1 MNEFDQDALLTGAF
15 SEFSATSA
23 PAVRP
28 LGAQAVRGEVAHR
41 RKVRAVALGV
51 VAALVIALPVA
62 GYAAFGRESQAPPTP
77 GTSIVPTPSAS
88 ESPSPSPSVSASS
101 VPDGR
106 ITIAQLTAG
115 KVDVPKW
122 GASGETPEGN
132 CNDGRTAIRKVEKF
146 WKTRITYIIEVAYA
160 NLDDDPALE
169 TAAIL
174 TCRTGEM
181 GPSMIVAYDRDLAG
195 QIVSLGTV
203 VRASAKMQ
211 GIWHVKPADG
221 DVGVSAE
228 VSDIVACCDT
238 SADNEFHQWRTYAW
252 NGTAF
257 VQTAGRTDFS
267 NKPLYTDL
275 KLTLGKVTSAKNA
288 NGDRDF
294 SIEMTVSNIGKV
306 TSAPMAVDVWSE
318 PGDLIARDWVGRADE
333 CHLGTVKCHPALK
346 PGESFTMTVHVIM
359 GKTLV
364 VGPDAIHIRVDGAG
378 RTGGTLADPNPK
390 NNYAEVLM
398 TAELWNII

>member
-15 SEFSATSA
+15 SEFSAVSA

-77 GTSIVPTPSAS
+77 GTSISPTPSETVT
-88 ESPSPSPSVSASS
+88 ESPSPSASPA
-101 VPDGR
+101 PDGR

-115 KVDVPKW
+115 KVDVPRW
-122 GASGETPEGN
+122 GDSGKSPDGK
-132 CNDGRTAIRKVEKF
+132 CNDGRTTLRKPGTTTSLV
-146 WKTRITYIIEVAYA
+146 TYVVEVAFA
-160 NLDDDPALE
+160 NLDDDLALE

-174 TCRTGEM
+174 MCRTGET
-181 GPSMIVAYDRDLAG
+181 GPSMIVAYDRDAAG

-221 DVGVSAE
+221 GVGVSAD

-238 SADNEFHQWRTYAW
+238 SVDNEFHQWRTYAW

-275 KLTLGKVTSAKNA
+275 KLTLDKVTSAKNA

-294 SIEMTVSNIGKV
+294 SIEMTISNIGKV

-318 PGDLIARDWVGRADE
+318 PGELIARDWVGRADE
-333 CHLGTVKCHPALK
+333 CHLGTVKCHAALK

-364 VGPDAIHIRVDGAG
+364 VGPDAIHIRVDAAG
-378 RTGGTLADPNPK
+378 RTGGTIADPNSR

>member
-15 SEFSATSA
+15 SEFSAVSG

-77 GTSIVPTPSAS
+77 GTTISPTPSETVT
-88 ESPSPSPSVSASS
+88 ESPSPSASPA
-101 VPDGR
+101 PDGR

-115 KVDVPKW
+115 KVDVPSW
-122 GASGETPEGN
+122 GTSGETPEGK
-132 CNDGRTAIRKVEKF
+132 CNDGRTTIRKF
-146 WKTRITYIIEVAYA
+146 TTRWETRVTYVIEVAYA

-181 GPSMIVAYDRDLAG
+181 GPSMVVAYDRDAAG

-203 VRASAKMQ
+203 VRTSAKMQ
-211 GIWHVKPADG
+211 GIWHVKPADSG
-221 DVGVSAE
+221 SGVSVD

-238 SADNEFHQWRTYAW
+238 SVDNEFHQWRTYAW

-306 TSAPMAVDVWSE
+306 TSAPMAVNVWSE
-318 PGDLIARDWVGRADE
+318 PGDLIARDWVGNPEE
-333 CHLGTVKCHPALK
+333 CHTGTVKCHPALK

-378 RTGGTLADPNPK
+378 RTGGTLADPNPR